1 MDPND
6 RPPEPET
13 ALQFCKAHR
22 RYFAWLTVTGLLLVV
37 IVVLLA
43 ADDQRVADCFHE
55 MFWAEQRGAGCGG
68 LFAAYPTPTPRI

>member
-1 MDPND
+1 MAPSD
-6 RPPEPET
+6 RSPEPET
-13 ALQFCKAHR
+13 AWQFCKAHP
-22 RYFAWLTVTGLLLVV
+22 RYFAWLAIIGLLLVV

-68 LFAAYPTPTPRI
+68 LFTDYPTPTPRV